1 MADAVFEITLDQAG
15 EALLQRHADWWQR
28 KATLVTRIQG
38 TSLGDLW
45 LPLADGTTADHDID
59 LTPDMLDVECLVGES
74 LEPGPLETFGDL
86 IANAGPYIRVP
97 WLEAIL
103 GAPIR
108 ATIQGGSMRAQA
120 FVRKWTDWESRPH
133 RIVEAWR
140 DLLLGM
146 TELHVERSG
155 GRHAVVQTLMRGPSD
170 LAEAVLGPEMMSFAM
185 VDHPQALRHFLDE
198 VTDVFIEVLH
208 AQLVRI
214 PPIKGGY
221 VNPFGIWSPG
231 TVVRTQCDASAFL
244 SPKHYAQWYLP
255 YDVRICETV
264 DYSVIHLH
272 SVSLHTVDALLA
284 VERPHAIQ
292 VILETS
298 ANAPTLDAM
307 LPVFRKILATKSL
320 IIEGPLS
327 ENEVER
333 LLDEWPSGGL
343 CIIAREAAW

>member
-1 MADAVFEITLDQAG
+1 MTLIQG

-38 TSLGDLW
+38 TPLGDLW

-59 LTPDMLDVECLVGES
+59 LMPEMLDMERLVGEAHV
-74 LEPGPLETFGDL
+74 PGPLETFGDL
-86 IANAGPYIRVP
+86 ICTAAPYTRVP
-97 WLEAIL
+97 WVEAIL

-108 ATIQGGSMRAQA
+108 ATIQGGSMRAHA
-120 FVRKWTDWESRPH
+120 FVRDWQEWEQRPH

-140 DLLLGM
+140 DLLLRM
-146 TELHVERSG
+146 TELHVARSG

-170 LAEAVLGPEMMSFAM
+170 LAEAILGPEMMSFAM
-185 VDHPQALRHFLDE
+185 VDHPQALRRFLDD

-208 AQLVRI
+208 AQLARI

-244 SPKHYAQWYLP
+244 SAKHYAQWYLP

-292 VILETS
+292 IILETS

-307 LPVFRKILATKSL
+307 IPIFRRILTVKPL
-320 IIEGPLS
+320 IVEGPLA
-327 ENEVER
+327 EDEVKR
-333 LLDEWPSGGL
+333 LLDELPSGGL